1 MNYRFVRALLVV
13 LLLVAAVAGV
23 GSYMY
28 HLGVANGIAASGRI
42 AAPNGAPLVV
52 FAPRPWGYGFGFFP
66 FFPLLFFVLFWIF
79 AARALFWRRRWYHGR
94 CGYRSRHIPPPTTY
108 L

>member
-1 MNYRFVRALLVV
+1 MNYRFIRALLVV
-13 LLLVAAVAGV
+13 LVLIAAVAGF

-28 HLGVANGIAASGRI
+28 QLGVAHGTA
-42 AAPNGAPLVV
+42 V
-52 FAPRPWGYGFGFFP
+52 PRPWGFGFGFFP

-79 AARALFWRRRWYHGR
+79 AARALFWRRRWHYGPYGYYGR
-94 CGYRSRHIPPPTTY
+94 SGRYGCRSRDIPPRTTY